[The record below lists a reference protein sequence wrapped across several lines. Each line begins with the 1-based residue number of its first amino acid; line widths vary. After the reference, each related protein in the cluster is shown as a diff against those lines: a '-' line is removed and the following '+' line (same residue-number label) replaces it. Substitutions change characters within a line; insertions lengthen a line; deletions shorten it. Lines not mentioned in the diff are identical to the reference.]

1 MSKILGLDVSTK
13 TIGVALFDENAKLKI
28 LKNITPKL
36 KPIPKNKLEV
46 LFQKAHVFEDFIKEY
61 THYDVDTVVIEEPL
75 LSSNNKYTVGTL
87 LRFNGMVAKA
97 CYDILGV
104 VPEFISSYDA
114 RKYAFPE
121 LMEYR
126 IGKNGKKGS
135 KAVLFGGYEKGVD
148 KKMIIWEKVADRE
161 PQVVWLYDKY
171 NRLKKENFDMTDAYA
186 AVMGFIRKKATSD
199 LVVQ

>member
-1 MSKILGLDVSTK
+1 MGKILGLDVSTK
-13 TIGVALFDENAKLKI
+13 TIGVALFDENAKLII
-28 LKNITPKL
+28 LKNVTPKP
-36 KPIPKNKLEV
+36 KPVPKDKLEL
-46 LFQKAHVFEDFIKEY
+46 LFKKSHIFEDFLRDY
-61 THYDVDTVVIEEPL
+61 VAYDIDTVVIEEPL

-126 IGKNGKKGS
+126 IGKNGKPGKNP
-135 KAVLFGGYEKGVD
+135 VLFGGYEKGVD
-148 KKMIIWEKVADRE
+148 KKMVIWEKVAERE

-171 NRLKKENFDMTDAYA
+171 NRLKKENFDMTDSYA
-186 AVMGFIRKKATSD
+186 AVLGYIRKKATED
-199 LVVQ
+199 LVV

>member
-13 TIGVALFDENAKLKI
+13 TIGVALFDENARLTI
-28 LKNITPKL
+28 LKNITPKP
-36 KPIPKNKLEV
+36 KPVPKDKLEL
-46 LFQKAHVFEDFIKEY
+46 LFKKAHVFEDFLQEY
-61 THYDVDTVVIEEPL
+61 TRYDIDTVVIEEPL

-121 LMEYR
+121 LMEHR

-199 LVVQ
+199 LVV

>member
-1 MSKILGLDVSTK
+1 MGKILGLDVSTK
-13 TIGVALFDENAKLKI
+13 TIGVALFDEDAKLKI
-28 LKNITPKL
+28 LKNVTPKP
-36 KPIPKNKLEV
+36 KPVPKDKLEL
-46 LFQKAHVFEDFIKEY
+46 LFKKAHIFEDFLKDY
-61 THYDVDTVVIEEPL
+61 VAYDIDTVVIEEPL

-121 LMEYR
+121 LMEHR
-126 IGKNGKKGS
+126 VGKNGKPGKNP
-135 KAVLFGGYEKGVD
+135 VLFGGYEKGVD
-148 KKMIIWEKVADRE
+148 KKMVIWEKVADRE

-186 AVMGFIRKKATSD
+186 AVMGYIKKKATED
-199 LVVQ
+199 LVV

>member
-1 MSKILGLDVSTK
+1 MCKILWLDVSTK
-13 TIGVALFDENAKLKI
+13 TIGVALFDEDAKLKI
-28 LKNITPKL
+28 LKNVTPKP
-36 KPIPKNKLEV
+36 KPVPKDKLEL
-46 LFQKAHVFEDFIKEY
+46 LFKKAHIFEDFLKDY
-61 THYDVDTVVIEEPL
+61 VAYDIDTVVIEEPL

-121 LMEYR
+121 LMEHR
-126 IGKNGKKGS
+126 VGKNGKPGKNP
-135 KAVLFGGYEKGVD
+135 VLFGGYEKGVD
-148 KKMIIWEKVADRE
+148 KKMVIWEKVADRE

-186 AVMGFIRKKATSD
+186 AVMGYIRKKSTED
-199 LVVQ
+199 FVV

>member
-1 MSKILGLDVSTK
+1 MGKILGLDVSTK
-13 TIGVALFDENAKLKI
+13 TIGVALFDEDAKLKI
-28 LKNITPKL
+28 LKNVTPKP
-36 KPIPKNKLEV
+36 KPVPKDKLEL
-46 LFQKAHVFEDFIKEY
+46 LFKKAHIFEDFLKDY
-61 THYDVDTVVIEEPL
+61 VAYDIDTVVIEEPL

-121 LMEYR
+121 LMEHR
-126 IGKNGKKGS
+126 VGKNGKPGKNP
-135 KAVLFGGYEKGVD
+135 VLFGGYEKGVD
-148 KKMIIWEKVADRE
+148 KKMVIWEKVADRE

-186 AVMGFIRKKATSD
+186 AVMGYIRKKATED
-199 LVVQ
+199 LVV

>member
-1 MSKILGLDVSTK
+1 MGKILGLDVSTK
-13 TIGVALFDENAKLKI
+13 TIGVALFDEDAKLKI
-28 LKNITPKL
+28 LKNVTPKP
-36 KPIPKNKLEV
+36 KPVPKDKLEV
-46 LFQKAHVFEDFIKEY
+46 LFRKAHIFEDFLKEY
-61 THYDVDTVVIEEPL
+61 VAYDIDTVVIEEPL

-121 LMEYR
+121 LMEHR
-126 IGKNGKKGS
+126 VGKNGKPGKNP
-135 KAVLFGGYEKGVD
+135 VLFGGYEKGVD
-148 KKMIIWEKVADRE
+148 KKMVIWEKVADRE

-186 AVMGFIRKKATSD
+186 AVMGYIKKKATED
-199 LVVQ
+199 LVV

>member
-1 MSKILGLDVSTK
+1 MGKILGLDVSTK
-13 TIGVALFDENAKLKI
+13 TFGVALFDEDAKLKI
-28 LKNITPKL
+28 LKNVTPNP
-36 KPIPKNKLEV
+36 KPVPKDKLEL
-46 LFQKAHVFEDFIKEY
+46 LFKKAHIFEDFLKDY
-61 THYDVDTVVIEEPL
+61 VAYDIATVVIEEPL

-121 LMEYR
+121 LMEHR
-126 IGKNGKKGS
+126 VGKNGKPGKNP
-135 KAVLFGGYEKGVD
+135 VLFGGYEKGVD
-148 KKMIIWEKVADRE
+148 KKMVIWEKVADRE

-186 AVMGFIRKKATSD
+186 AVMGYIRKKATED
-199 LVVQ
+199 LVV